1 MSRKPSPERAVRERI
16 AALAQDIAEHDYRY
30 FILAEPTITDE
41 AYDGLVSE
49 LAALERD
56 YPHLALPDSPTQ
68 RIGGQPTG
76 AFPAVTHNPPMLSLA
91 NTYAEDDVV
100 EFDRRVRS
108 LVPDESVRYVT
119 ELKIDGVA
127 LRLGYR
133 DGLLSLG
140 ATRGDGATGDDIT
153 ANARTIRT
161 IPLRL
166 RGKPISAEIRG
177 EVFLTTEDFQKL
189 NREREAAD
197 LPPFAN
203 PRNAAAG
210 GLKMLDP
217 RDVAKRRLSFA
228 AYGLQSNDLQ
238 IDNRAALLETLREL
252 GLPVNPHWAVH
263 DDLESVMAYC
273 RQWEARRD
281 ELPYEIDGVVVKVN
295 ALDQEARL
303 GATAKSPRGAIAFK
317 FHAREART
325 AIENI
330 LPSVGRSGVVTPIA
344 LLEPVVLGG
353 TTVKRASL
361 HNQDEIE
368 RLDVRIGDTVI
379 VQKGG
384 DVIPKVARV
393 VLEARPSGTEPYHL
407 PEACPS
413 CDAGLVR
420 EAGEVATRCPN
431 LVCPTQVRGRIGH
444 YCSRGAMDI
453 EGMGPALIDQLVRE
467 SLVAEPADLYGL
479 AAEQLARL
487 ERMGEKSAVNVLAS
501 IAESRERSLDRLI
514 FGLGVRH
521 VGANVARVLARAFGS
536 LDALATAPPEALEEV
551 PEVGPVIA
559 ESLRAFLSE
568 PRNQRAI
575 ERLREAGVD
584 PHEEGIREAQAQ
596 PLEGQTVVLTGT
608 LSGLTREEAAD
619 AARRLGG
626 RVASSISRRTD
637 LVIAGA
643 NPGSKLA
650 RASELGVRVMEEPEF
665 LALLRESG
673 GEQP

>member
-1 MSRKPSPERAVRERI
+1 M

-228 AYGLQSNDLQ
+228 AYGLQSSDLR
-238 IDNRAALLETLREL
+238 IDNRAALLETLLEL

-596 PLEGQTVVLTGT
+596 PLEGQTVVLTGA

>member
-1 MSRKPSPERAVRERI
+1 M
-16 AALAQDIAEHDYRY
+16 AALAQDIAEHNHRY

-41 AYDGLVSE
+41 AYDGMVSE

-153 ANARTIRT
+153 ANTRTIRT

-189 NREREAAD
+189 NQEREAAD

-217 RDVAKRRLSFA
+217 SDVAKRRLSFV
-228 AYGLQSNDLQ
+228 AYWLQSNDFR
-238 IDNRAALLETLREL
+238 IDNRATLLGTLREL

-263 DDLESVMAYC
+263 DDLESVVAYC
-273 RQWEARRD
+273 HQWEARRD
-281 ELPYEIDGVVVKVN
+281 DLPYEIDGVVVKVN

-325 AIENI
+325 AIESI

-344 LLEPVVLGG
+344 LLEPVALGG

-413 CDAGLVR
+413 CDAQLVR
-420 EAGEVATRCPN
+420 EADEVATRCPN
-431 LVCPTQVRGRIGH
+431 LVCPTQVRRRIGH

-479 AAEQLARL
+479 AAEQLAKL

-501 IAESRERSLDRLI
+501 IAKSRGRSLDRLI

-536 LDALATAPPEALEEV
+536 LDALATAPPEALEDV
-551 PEVGPVIA
+551 SEVGPVIA

-584 PHEEGIREAQAQ
+584 PHEEVVREAQAQ
-596 PLEGQTVVLTGT
+596 PLEGQTVVLTGA

-626 RVASSISRRTD
+626 RVASSVSQRTD

-643 NPGSKLA
+643 NPGSKFA